1 MFVRFDPCRD
11 FEPLSQPF
19 GRRGWGAIQ
28 RFVIPMDAYLEDE
41 NVVVNF
47 DFPGL
52 RLDAIALT
60 LETNLLTVRAE
71 RAWAAWTPSAR
82 SGSVKRVAAAAGEG
96 AMAVRLVHEY
106 LSSAGEGSS
115 GGEGAAVPVDQRSA

>member
-47 DFPGL
+47 DLPGL
-52 RLDAIALT
+52 RLDAIGLT

-71 RAWAAWTPSAR
+71 RAWQFGDRNGVLVSERPQGSFSA
-82 SGSVKRVAAAAGEG
+82 
-96 AMAVRLVHEY
+96 
-106 LSSAGEGSS
+106 
-115 GGEGAAVPVDQRSA
+115 